1 MTQADHD
8 VPRGDAASRIDTP
21 AVCSRCGHVPGSRR
35 IDWAF
40 IGDEVRRGVFSM
52 EHGLLRT
59 LALLLFRPGRLLRD
73 YLAGHRAGHVKPLWL
88 LLTTAALVTLLNRY
102 LPGIVEATGFGA
114 WAQPVPVGDGDAAVF
129 MHAYQRMAVWT
140 SGHLALTTLLL
151 VPLEA
156 AALRLVFWRA
166 KGLNYPEW
174 LTLTAFLTA
183 QSFLFW
189 SMGIALRGV
198 APQAEGWAV
207 LVGLVWF
214 VVSLVLVFDDMPR
227 WKSTLRSIVGL
238 ALYIGTAILLLR
250 AFVVVMVR
258 VTAAG

>member
-1 MTQADHD
+1 MIQADHD
-8 VPRGDAASRIDTP
+8 VPLGDAALRSDGP
-21 AVCSRCGHVPGSRR
+21 AVCARCGHVPGSRR
-35 IDWAF
+35 IDWGF

-59 LALLLFRPGRLLRD
+59 LALLLFRPGRLLRN
-73 YLAGHRAGHVKPLWL
+73 YLAGHRAGHVKPVWL

-102 LPGIVEATGFGA
+102 VPGIDAGTGFGA
-114 WAQPVPVGDGDAAVF
+114 WAQPLPVADGDAAVF
-129 MHAYQRMAVWT
+129 MQAYQRMAVWT
-140 SGHLALTTLLL
+140 SGHLALMTLLL

-189 SMGIALRGV
+189 SIGIALRGV
-198 APQAEGWAV
+198 APQAEILAM
-207 LVGLVWF
+207 LIGLAWF
-214 VVSLVLVFDDMPR
+214 VASLVLVFDDMPR

-238 ALYIGTAILLLR
+238 ALYISAAITLLS
-250 AFVVVMVR
+250 AFVVVVVR
-258 VTAAG
+258 VTAAS